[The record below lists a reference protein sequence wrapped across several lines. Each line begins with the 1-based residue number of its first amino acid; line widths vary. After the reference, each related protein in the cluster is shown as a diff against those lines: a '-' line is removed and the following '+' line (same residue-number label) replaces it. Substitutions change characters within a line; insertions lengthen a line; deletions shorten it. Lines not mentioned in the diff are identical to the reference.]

1 MKEWERIQ
9 KSLIDFKKMLEGRLT
24 AAFDERDDN
33 NNDAPFDELYENK
46 FTLSFMGKT
55 CTFYFGA
62 QEYQAVIDLIDS
74 VLEEM

>member
-1 MKEWERIQ
+1 MTEYERTR

-24 AAFDERDDN
+24 NAFDERDDN

-55 CTFYFGA
+55 CEYYFGA
-62 QEYQAVIDLIDS
+62 QEYQATIDLINA